1 MSEDKPWTTRDD
13 QGGVLIRLRAR
24 PGASRNQITTGPDG
38 TLKVRITAA
47 AVDGAANR
55 ALIKFLSKVL
65 SVPKSSIA
73 LRSGETT
80 RDKVVFVQGVS
91 ADEVDRCL
99 VESRKS
105 KVKSQKSEVKAGGE
119 KPRPCP
125 TPNGG

>member
-13 QGGVLIRLRAR
+13 EGGVLIRLRAQ

-47 AVDGAANR
+47 AVGGAANR

-65 SVPKSSIA
+65 SVPKSSIMI
-73 LRSGETT
+73 RSGETM

-105 KVKSQKSEVKAGGE
+105 KVESRK
-119 KPRPCP
+119 
-125 TPNGG
+125 